1 LKKGR
6 NLRSRLGKDDIA
18 HTNPFLKEKDFH
30 TRFWWRVYEDYE
42 IVDQEDG
49 LPYIRASG
57 RDGYATPRSVRV
69 YDPLV
74 DTPRLFLD
82 FARIAERK
90 NPEEALLQWIAR
102 YGLLG
107 FARNDSQFVVDQSPE
122 VVIPPRQYDDR
133 GGPGETLDAVWYEVY
148 TTNETLTL
156 YEAALNRDTDNLE
169 VLLFPPEGD
178 SGWVEQRRRHV
189 QEEMR
194 QSGANWTDALISTA
208 LSQVWEYVNTL
219 DVYAF
224 PAVGA
229 GISREQPLLTV
240 DRFTLSWGVR
250 NLLGAM
256 YLQFYWLISSASELS
271 RCKHCGRIISHAP
284 PMLVG
289 VNRIVRK
296 PRKDKEF
303 CDSRCRQNYHYHHR
317 IKPSRQSEI
326 R

>member
-1 LKKGR
+1 M
-6 NLRSRLGKDDIA
+6 RSRLGKDDIA
-18 HTNPFLKEKDFH
+18 NPNPFLKEKDFH
-30 TRFWWRVYEDYE
+30 TRFLWRVYEDYE

-49 LPYIRASG
+49 LPYIRASR
-57 RDGYATPRSVRV
+57 RDGHATPRSVRV

-82 FARIAERK
+82 FSRIAERK
-90 NPEEALLQWIAR
+90 NPREALLQWIAQ

-107 FARNDSQFVVDQSPE
+107 FASNDSQLVVDVSPE

-169 VLLFPPEGD
+169 LLLFPPEED
-178 SGWVEQRRRHV
+178 PGWVEKRRQYV
-189 QEEMR
+189 QKEMR
-194 QSGANWTDALISTA
+194 QSGANWTDALISSA
-208 LSQVWEYVNTL
+208 LAQVWEYVMAL
-219 DVYAF
+219 DVFAY
-224 PAVGA
+224 PAVGV
-229 GISREQPLLTV
+229 GTSREQSLLTV

-256 YLQFYWLISSASELS
+256 YLQFYWLITSASELS
-271 RCKHCGRIISHAP
+271 RCKHCRRIISYAP

-289 VNRIVRK
+289 DQDLKARK

-303 CDSRCRQNYHYHHR
+303 CDSRCRQNYHYHNR
-317 IKPSRQSEI
+317 IKPSRQSK
-326 R
+326 RR